1 MQITSATF
9 VKSSQ
14 VVADMPPPKM
24 PEYGFVGRSNVGKSS
39 LINALTQRK
48 KLAKTSGTPGKTQL
62 INHFLINESWYLADL
77 PGYGY
82 ARVSKTQ
89 RKVFQ
94 NMIQEYLFK
103 RENLMNVFVL
113 VDSRLEPQ
121 EGDLEFM
128 EMLGIKRIPFSIIF
142 TKIDK
147 LKKDELETNLSVYEN
162 KLFETWE
169 ELPPMMFTS
178 STSKAGR
185 EELLDKISEINE
197 LF

>member
-14 VVADMPPPKM
+14 VVADMPPPSL

-82 ARVSKTQ
+82 ARVSKKQ

-113 VDSRLEPQ
+113 VDSRLPPQ

-147 LKKDELETNLSVYEN
+147 LKKDELQTNLGVYEN

>member
-1 MQITSATF
+1 
-9 VKSSQ
+9 
-14 VVADMPPPKM
+14 
-24 PEYGFVGRSNVGKSS
+24 FVGRSNVGKSS

-82 ARVSKTQ
+82 ARVSKKQ

-94 NMIQEYLFK
+94 NMIQEYLFQ

-147 LKKDELETNLSVYEN
+147 LKKDELKAKLEVYEN
-162 KLFETWE
+162 KLFEAWE

-185 EELLDKISEINE
+185 EELLDKIAEINH

>member
-14 VVADMPPPKM
+14 VVADMPPPKL

-113 VDSRLEPQ
+113 VDSRLAPQ

-147 LKKDELETNLSVYEN
+147 LKKNELETNLGVYEN

-185 EELLDKISEINE
+185 EELLDKISEIND

>member
-9 VKSSQ
+9 IKSSQ
-14 VVADMPPPKM
+14 VVADMPPPKL

-82 ARVSKTQ
+82 ARVSKKQ

-94 NMIQEYLFK
+94 NMIQEYLFQ

-147 LKKDELETNLSVYEN
+147 LKKNELETNLGVYEN

-185 EELLDKISEINE
+185 EELLDKISEIND

>member
-147 LKKDELETNLSVYEN
+147 LKKDELETNLGVYEN

>member
-1 MQITSATF
+1 MKITSATF
-9 VKSSQ
+9 IKSSQ
-14 VVADMPPPKM
+14 GVADMPPATL

-82 ARVSKTQ
+82 ARVSKKQ

-94 NMIQEYLFK
+94 NMIQEYLFQ

-147 LKKDELETNLSVYEN
+147 LKKDELKAKLEVYEN

-185 EELLDKISEINE
+185 EELLDKIAEINH